1 MRRVAF
7 GKNITYLRKSVHT
20 VNEYEDV
27 GLLYPDHTITENQH
41 VPFSAAGNLNGLSF
55 SWWEI

>member
-55 SWWEI
+55 S